1 MKLIELTEKEFRTFL
16 DSHPLKTFLQTPE
29 MATLK
34 EKSGWKKYYIGIKE
48 NDKVV
53 AATMM
58 LSAGNFFGKQVFYAP
73 RGILIDFENKTLL
86 KTFIDEL
93 KIFIKKHKGY
103 VFKMDPYYELIERD
117 IDGNIKENGFN
128 HTEILNYLKTLKF
141 KKLSTS
147 EQMDWLFALDINGK
161 TIEELKKDFRQ
172 NTRNIINKTLK
183 SNITVRE
190 LEYDELEIFKK
201 LTEETSNR
209 KKFSDKPL
217 SYYQNMY
224 KLFKP
229 KDKIKYLIAEIHLP
243 EYMESLKIEK
253 QELLEKLEKITSS
266 KANDGKR
273 KEIQISIN
281 SITKKI
287 EEAKEIQS
295 ENGDVLVLSGGMFML
310 YGDETIYL
318 FSGNYKKYMN
328 FNAQYL
334 IQWEMLNYAVK
345 HNYKRYN
352 FYGITGNFDKN
363 DKNYGIYEFKKGF
376 NGYVIELIGELELPI
391 TFHYKIHKIFKN
403 ILHRK

>member
-128 HTEILNYLKTLKF
+128 HTEILNYLENLGF
-141 KKLSTS
+141 HKLPKG
-147 EQMDWLFALDINGK
+147 EQMDWLFALNIEGK
-161 TIEELKKDFRQ
+161 TIDELKKEFRPS
-172 NTRNIINKTLK
+172 TRNIINKTLK
-183 SNITVRE
+183 SNITIRE
-190 LEYDELEIFKK
+190 LEYNELNTFKV
-201 LTEETSNR
+201 LTEKTSNR
-209 KKFSDKPL
+209 KNFKDRSL
-217 SYYQNMY
+217 TYYQDMY
-224 KLFKP
+224 HLFKP
-229 KDKIKYLIAEIHLP
+229 LNELKFLIAEINFP
-243 EYMESLKIEK
+243 EYIKKLESEKEMILTKLNMPIEERANAKKVKEYETSLK
-253 QELLEKLEKITSS
+253 
-266 KANDGKR
+266 
-273 KEIQISIN
+273 SID
-281 SITKKI
+281 KKI
-287 EEAKEIQS
+287 EEAKKISS
-295 ENGDVLVLSGGMFML
+295 ETGDILPLSCAMFML
-310 YGDETIYL
+310 YGDEIIYL
-318 FSGNYKKYMN
+318 FSGNDEQYMN

-334 IQWEMLNYAVK
+334 IQWEMLNYAVNN
-345 HNYKRYN
+345 NYKRYN
-352 FYGITGNFDKN
+352 FYGISNNFDTH
-363 DKNYGIYEFKKGF
+363 DKDYGIYDFKKGF

-391 TFHYKIHKIFKN
+391 TFHYRIHKILSS
-403 ILHRK
+403 IRK

>member
-128 HTEILNYLKTLKF
+128 HTEILNYLENLGF
-141 KKLSTS
+141 HKLPKG
-147 EQMDWLFALDINGK
+147 EQMDWLFALNIEGK
-161 TIEELKKDFRQ
+161 TIDELKKEFRPS
-172 NTRNIINKTLK
+172 TRNIINKTLK
-183 SNITVRE
+183 SNITIRE
-190 LEYDELEIFKK
+190 LEYNELNTFKV
-201 LTEETSNR
+201 LTEKTSNR
-209 KKFSDKPL
+209 KNFKDRSL
-217 SYYQNMY
+217 TYYQDMY
-224 KLFKP
+224 HLFKP
-229 KDKIKYLIAEIHLP
+229 LNELKFLIAEINFP
-243 EYMESLKIEK
+243 EYIKKLESEKEMILTKLNMPIEERANAKKVKEYETSLKSIDK
-253 QELLEKLEKITSS
+253 KL
-266 KANDGKR
+266 
-273 KEIQISIN
+273 
-281 SITKKI
+281 
-287 EEAKEIQS
+287 EEAKKISS
-295 ENGDVLVLSGGMFML
+295 ETGDILPLSCAMFML
-310 YGDETIYL
+310 YGDEIIYL
-318 FSGNYKKYMN
+318 FSGNDEQYMN

-334 IQWEMLNYAVK
+334 IQWEMLNYAVNN
-345 HNYKRYN
+345 NYKRYN
-352 FYGITGNFDKN
+352 FYGISNNFDTH
-363 DKNYGIYEFKKGF
+363 DKDYGIYDFKKGF

-391 TFHYKIHKIFKN
+391 TFHYRIHKILSS
-403 ILHRK
+403 IRK

>member
-128 HTEILNYLKTLKF
+128 HTEILNYLENLGF
-141 KKLSTS
+141 HKLPKG
-147 EQMDWLFALDINGK
+147 EQMDWLFALNIEGK
-161 TIEELKKDFRQ
+161 TIDELKKEFRPS
-172 NTRNIINKTLK
+172 TRNIINKTLK
-183 SNITVRE
+183 SNITIRE
-190 LEYDELEIFKK
+190 LEYNELNTFKV
-201 LTEETSNR
+201 LTEKTSNR
-209 KKFSDKPL
+209 KNFKDRSL
-217 SYYQNMY
+217 TYYQDMY
-224 KLFKP
+224 HLFKP
-229 KDKIKYLIAEIHLP
+229 LNELKFLIAEINFP
-243 EYMESLKIEK
+243 EYIKKLESEKEMILTKLNMPIEERANAKKVKEYETSLK
-253 QELLEKLEKITSS
+253 
-266 KANDGKR
+266 
-273 KEIQISIN
+273 SID
-281 SITKKI
+281 KKI
-287 EEAKEIQS
+287 EEAKKISS
-295 ENGDVLVLSGGMFML
+295 ETGDILPLSCAMFML
-310 YGDETIYL
+310 YGDEIIYL
-318 FSGNYKKYMN
+318 FSGNDEQYMK

-334 IQWEMLNYAVK
+334 FQWEMLYYAVYI
-345 HNYKRYN
+345 NYKRYN
-352 FYGITGNFDKN
+352 FYGISNNFDTH
-363 DKNYGIYEFKKGF
+363 DKDYGIYDFKKGF

-391 TFHYKIHKIFKN
+391 TFHYRIHKILSS
-403 ILHRK
+403 IRK

>member
-128 HTEILNYLKTLKF
+128 HTEILNYLENLGF
-141 KKLSTS
+141 HKLPKG
-147 EQMDWLFALDINGK
+147 EQMDWLFALNIEGK
-161 TIEELKKDFRQ
+161 TIDELKKEFRPS
-172 NTRNIINKTLK
+172 TRNIINKTLK
-183 SNITVRE
+183 SNITIRE
-190 LEYDELEIFKK
+190 LEYNELNTFKV
-201 LTEETSNR
+201 LTEKTSNR
-209 KKFSDKPL
+209 KNFKDRSL
-217 SYYQNMY
+217 TYYQDMY
-224 KLFKP
+224 HLFKP
-229 KDKIKYLIAEIHLP
+229 LNELKFLIAEINFP
-243 EYMESLKIEK
+243 EYIKKLESEKEMILTKLNMPIEERANAKKVKEYETSLK
-253 QELLEKLEKITSS
+253 
-266 KANDGKR
+266 
-273 KEIQISIN
+273 SID
-281 SITKKI
+281 KKI
-287 EEAKEIQS
+287 EEAK
-295 ENGDVLVLSGGMFML
+295 MFML
-310 YGDETIYL
+310 YGDEIIYL
-318 FSGNYKKYMN
+318 FSGNDEQYMN

-334 IQWEMLNYAVK
+334 IQWEMLNYAVNN
-345 HNYKRYN
+345 NYKRYN
-352 FYGITGNFDKN
+352 FYGISNNFDTH
-363 DKNYGIYEFKKGF
+363 DKDYGIYDFKKGF

-391 TFHYKIHKIFKN
+391 TFHYRIHKILSS
-403 ILHRK
+403 IRK

>member
-128 HTEILNYLKTLKF
+128 HTEILNYLENLGF
-141 KKLSTS
+141 HKLPKG
-147 EQMDWLFALDINGK
+147 EQMDWLFALNIEGK
-161 TIEELKKDFRQ
+161 TIDELKKEFRPS
-172 NTRNIINKTLK
+172 TRNIINKTLK
-183 SNITVRE
+183 SNITIRE
-190 LEYDELEIFKK
+190 LEYNELNTFKV
-201 LTEETSNR
+201 LTEKTSNR
-209 KKFSDKPL
+209 KNFKDRSL
-217 SYYQNMY
+217 TYYQDMY
-224 KLFKP
+224 HLFKP
-229 KDKIKYLIAEIHLP
+229 LNELKFLIAEINFP
-243 EYMESLKIEK
+243 EYIKKLESEKEMILTKLNMPIEERANAKKVKEYETSLK
-253 QELLEKLEKITSS
+253 
-266 KANDGKR
+266 
-273 KEIQISIN
+273 SID
-281 SITKKI
+281 KKI
-287 EEAKEIQS
+287 EEAKKISS
-295 ENGDVLVLSGGMFML
+295 ETGDILPLSCAMFML
-310 YGDETIYL
+310 YGDEIIYL
-318 FSGNYKKYMN
+318 FSGNDEQYMN

-334 IQWEMLNYAVK
+334 IQWEMLNYAVNN
-345 HNYKRYN
+345 NYKRYN
-352 FYGITGNFDKN
+352 FYGISNNFDTH
-363 DKNYGIYEFKKGF
+363 DKDYGIYDFKKGF
-376 NGYVIELIGELELPI
+376 NGYVIKLIGELELPI
-391 TFHYKIHKIFKN
+391 TFHYRIHKILSS
-403 ILHRK
+403 IRK